1 MEKTPFTLSFISEAH
16 QSLTEFSAWRE
27 EEKHQMTVLG
37 CYLDKVV
44 EMVWTISLYL
54 AYVWLLCST
63 GVQMQKL

>member
-16 QSLTEFSAWRE
+16 QSPTEFSAWRE

-54 AYVWLLCST
+54 AYV
-63 GVQMQKL
+63 